1 MSTDLRDVIVRRAA
15 RELLTLTDQTGYYVN
30 LGIGMPT
37 MIANHV
43 PDGIPVVLQS
53 ENGMLGVGPYP
64 FEGEEDAD
72 LINAGK
78 ETVTELPGTSYFDSA
93 TSFAMIRGGHV
104 ALTILGG
111 MQVSERGDL
120 ANWMIPGKM
129 VKGMG
134 GAMDL
139 VAGARRVIVIME
151 HTSKDGKPKILKK
164 CTLPLT
170 GERCV
175 HRIITERCVLDV
187 EPGGLHLL
195 ELMPGWSREQV
206 VASTEAEIR

>member
-1 MSTDLRDVIVRRAA
+1 
-15 RELLTLTDQTGYYVN
+15 
-30 LGIGMPT
+30 
-37 MIANHV
+37 
-43 PDGIPVVLQS
+43 
-53 ENGMLGVGPYP
+53 
-64 FEGEEDAD
+64 
-72 LINAGK
+72 
-78 ETVTELPGTSYFDSA
+78 
-93 TSFAMIRGGHV
+93 
-104 ALTILGG
+104 

-151 HTSKDGKPKILKK
+151 HTSKDGKPKILRK

-187 EPGGLHLL
+187 GPDGLHLL
-195 ELMPGWSREQV
+195 ELMPGWTREQV
-206 VASTEAEIR
+206 AASVEPEIR

>member
-1 MSTDLRDVIVRRAA
+1 MSADLRDVIVRRAA
-15 RELLTLTDQTGYYVN
+15 LELLTLTDKTGYYVN

-43 PDGIPVVLQS
+43 PEGIPVVLQS

-64 FEGEEDAD
+64 FEGDEDPD

-151 HTSKDGKPKILKK
+151 HTSKDGKPKILRQ

-187 EPGGLHLL
+187 LPDGLHLV
-195 ELMPGWSREQV
+195 EVMPGWSRED
-206 VASTEAEIR
+206 VAASVEPELR